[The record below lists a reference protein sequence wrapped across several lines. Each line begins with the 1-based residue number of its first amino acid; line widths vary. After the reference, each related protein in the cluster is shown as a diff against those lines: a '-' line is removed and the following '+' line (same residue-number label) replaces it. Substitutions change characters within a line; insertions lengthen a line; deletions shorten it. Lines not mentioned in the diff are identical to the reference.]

1 MELSSNVKT
10 LVDQIA
16 QLGQNVPSDRAPS
29 PEVHR
34 ELKHVTKQLSF
45 ALEEPFETV
54 QRLVSAVGK
63 NGSHDGVPSAEVRR
77 ELRHVTKQLSFAIED
92 PWETMQR
99 LAFPPLHYAIVRIGI
114 DLGLFEYLLDAGP
127 NGKTADELVKK
138 TGVDATFLPRLLRS
152 LATSGLVSQLDQDRW
167 AATTLSRSIMIPT
180 VRSGIKFMFDFMGP
194 VFQKLPEYLL
204 KTQYQNPTA
213 DIGPLQY
220 AWDTKLTAFDYVA
233 EPHMADIR
241 KDFNIFMKGRRD
253 LSKSWLDFYPFAEQ
267 IVAGSESKEDSVLV
281 VDVGGGLGQVL
292 VKIRE
297 KFPDLQGKLI
307 LEDLPK
313 TVQQAELELEKKDMF
328 EAIGHDFFTPQPVK
342 GARAYFIRQVLH
354 DWPDKECQT
363 ILKQVAAAMTKDYS
377 KILLNEV
384 VIPDYGPSE
393 RFSAVD
399 LVMLGLSGGMERT
412 EAQWRDLAA
421 SAGLRVDRIW
431 TLDDSTESVIEVVLA

>member
-1 MELSSNVKT
+1 
-10 LVDQIA
+10 
-16 QLGQNVPSDRAPS
+16 
-29 PEVHR
+29 
-34 ELKHVTKQLSF
+34 
-45 ALEEPFETV
+45 
-54 QRLVSAVGK
+54 
-63 NGSHDGVPSAEVRR
+63 
-77 ELRHVTKQLSFAIED
+77 
-92 PWETMQR
+92 
-99 LAFPPLHYAIVRIGI
+99 
-114 DLGLFEYLLDAGP
+114 
-127 NGKTADELVKK
+127 
-138 TGVDATFLPRLLRS
+138 
-152 LATSGLVSQLDQDRW
+152 
-167 AATTLSRSIMIPT
+167 
-180 VRSGIKFMFDFMGP
+180 MGP

-267 IVAGSESKEDSVLV
+267 VVAGSESKEDSVLV

-342 GARAYFIRQVLH
+342 GMSCFCFIPQEDYIRLTLCAGARAYFIRQVLH